1 MAETVTGEDVLA
13 SVIRHGKIGLV
24 LANAEIGSLSASALV
39 SVLHLRGKNDWSTGS
54 LRGLSAGIFRPG
66 NATGVADYWRW
77 CGDLTVST
85 GSVAPD
91 ANWADSTLGTEN
103 VYIMYYGIT
112 AVDFRDALNRAMLRC
127 YFDNVEP
134 LSTKPAG
141 TVVADAG
148 FQSTA
153 TSSYV
158 EADVDGGPA
167 TTFTKVTTTNSEN
180 VFWGLGAGRIVNAA
194 TGGYIRQRYSVT
206 EGEQITVFNLTRL
219 DVGTNSELV
228 LYDVS
233 NSAAIGT
240 TVEHDQESWQ
250 IMKRQEAVPST
261 CKILEVRDGGEG
273 ASDDIYIN
281 GVWVYKNRALRMILD
296 TTWETEFN
304 MPSLAYLALRGPG
317 TGGPTSTTRT
327 PRSG

>member
-1 MAETVTGEDVLA
+1 MAETTSGETILQA
-13 SVIRHGKIGLV
+13 VIRRGKIGLV
-24 LANAEIGSLSASALV
+24 LMNAEIDSRSGSALV
-39 SVLHLRGKNDWSTGS
+39 SVLHLRKGQWSTNS
-54 LRGLSAGIFRPG
+54 LRNLNAGIYIPG
-66 NATGVADYWRW
+66 NATGVADYWRTA
-77 CGDLTVST
+77 GDLTAST
-85 GSVAPD
+85 GSLAPD
-91 ANWADSTLGTEN
+91 ANWADVTLGTEN
-103 VYIMYYGIT
+103 VYIIYHGIT
-112 AVDFRDALNRAMLRC
+112 ATAFRDALNRALLRC

-141 TVVADAG
+141 TVVSDAG
-148 FQSTA
+148 LQSTA
-153 TSSYV
+153 TTPYV
-158 EADVDGGPA
+158 EADADGGPA

-180 VFWGLGAGRIVNAA
+180 VFWGLGAGRILNGAA
-194 TGGYIRQRYSVT
+194 GGYIRQRYSVT